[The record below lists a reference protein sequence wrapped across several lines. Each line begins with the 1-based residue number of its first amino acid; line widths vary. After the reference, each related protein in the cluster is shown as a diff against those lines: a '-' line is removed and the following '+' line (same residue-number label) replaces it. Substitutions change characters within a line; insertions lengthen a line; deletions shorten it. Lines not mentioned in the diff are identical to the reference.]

1 MTLWEQIM
9 WGSIYLGACLI
20 FQTIMLSIGF
30 PWMRTAHEKSS
41 GRSKPVQVAMTL
53 TIALAVIVF
62 SHTVQIWLWAGVWII
77 NDILPDWNTAI
88 YFSMVTY
95 TSVGYGD
102 IVLDPPV
109 RIFGT
114 FATVTGMLGFG
125 ISAAVLV
132 ALLSR
137 MFAEQERE
145 DF

>member
-1 MTLWEQIM
+1 MTLLQQIM
-9 WGSIYLGACLI
+9 WGSLYLGLCFVVEVLLLVWCTLLLVRLAARLRH
-20 FQTIMLSIGF
+20 LSQA
-30 PWMRTAHEKSS
+30 MRTAAVMSVSLVFIVLAHTL
-41 GRSKPVQVAMTL
+41 QV
-53 TIALAVIVF
+53 
-62 SHTVQIWLWAGVWII
+62 WLWAGVWIL

-88 YFSMVTY
+88 YFSLVTY

-145 DF
+145 DY